1 MAGILRHF
9 VIASILSL
17 ILFFILKGDVQF
29 LQLILFL
36 IGNMIPDLIFV
47 PFFVLKY
54 KTLDAG
60 KIIKK
65 KEWKFV
71 CNRDEIIMFIVALSF
86 TFLFFSYETLMF
98 LSGVI
103 AHIVIDL
110 FVLEENVWW

>member
-9 VIASILSL
+9 FIAFILSFL
-17 ILFFILKGDVQF
+17 LFFLLKGNVQF
-29 LQLILFL
+29 FQLILFL

-54 KTLDAG
+54 KTLDAE

-65 KEWKFV
+65 KEWKFA
-71 CNRDEIIMFIVALSF
+71 CRWDEIIMFIVALSF

-98 LSGVI
+98 LFGVI
-103 AHIVIDL
+103 THIIIDL